1 VRTLRRLIV
10 GLFALIGFV
19 TVLSIAGGLL
29 VVGGLRPSVTPLA
42 GNILLTVDLTHE
54 LPEGSSEE
62 PLLRLLVGS
71 KPTLRDVLDGIEAA
85 GDDPRVK
92 GLLARVGDDQNGLAK
107 VQEVRDAIAAF
118 RSKGKFALAF
128 ADSFGEFGPGTR
140 PYYLATAFDEIW
152 LQPLGNVGLT
162 GLYADSPFLRGT
174 LDLLGIVPEFD
185 HREEFKTAMNL
196 LTETKMTPAH
206 REEVEA
212 LLTSV
217 AGQIVHGI
225 AQGRKLSEADVRDL
239 IDRGPLLAEEAVAA
253 KLVDRL
259 GYRDEVIAH
268 ARVRG
273 GSGAELMSLS
283 NYLDRAGR
291 PHSEGS
297 TIALIY
303 GTGLVVRSGDGGANP
318 VTGSNAMVATL
329 MTRAFRAAVRDPAV
343 RAIIFRIDSPG
354 GSAVASE
361 SIWREVVFARERGKP
376 VIVSM
381 GDVAGSGGY
390 YVAAAADKIVAEP
403 ATLTGSIGVL
413 AGKLVV
419 ADLLKKVGV
428 STDSVQIGANAAM
441 FSPTAGFSE
450 RAHDRLEAF
459 LDETYKGFKD
469 HVATGR
475 HMTQEEVEAVAKG
488 RVWTGED
495 AKAHG
500 LVDELGGYA
509 VALRLAKQAA
519 NLPPE
524 APVTLTVFPREE
536 TLPELIYNR
545 LTGKDRER
553 EDGTVSS
560 GAIERSLKTIQPLL
574 QRLET
579 LLDTPGV
586 LTMPP
591 IGEPK

>member
-1 VRTLRRLIV
+1 VRALRRLLV
-10 GLFALIGFV
+10 GFFALIGFV
-19 TVLSIAGGLL
+19 AVLSVAGVLL
-29 VVGGLRPSVTPLA
+29 LVGGLRPSVTPLP
-42 GNILLTVDLTHE
+42 GNILLTVDLTRE
-54 LPEGSSEE
+54 LPEGPSEE
-62 PLLRLLVGS
+62 PLLRLLIGN

-85 GDDPRVK
+85 GDDQRIK
-92 GLLARVGDDQNGLAK
+92 GLIARVGDDENGLAK

-217 AGQIVHGI
+217 AGQIVRGI
-225 AQGRKLSEADVRDL
+225 AQGRKLSEVEVRDL

-259 GYRDEVIAH
+259 GYRDEVLAH

-273 GSGAELMSLS
+273 GSGAELVSLS

-318 VTGSNAMVATL
+318 VTGSNAMAATA

-343 RAIIFRIDSPG
+343 RAILFRIDSPG

-413 AGKLVV
+413 AGKLVI

-428 STDSVQIGANAAM
+428 STDSAQIGANAAM
-441 FSPTAGFSE
+441 FSPTAEFSE
-450 RAHDRLEAF
+450 RAHNRLEAF

-488 RVWTGED
+488 RVWSGED
-495 AKAHG
+495 AKARG
-500 LVDELGGYA
+500 LVDELGGSA

-524 APVTLTVFPREE
+524 APVTVTVFPREE

-545 LTGKDRER
+545 LTGKER
-553 EDGTVSS
+553 EDGSVSS
-560 GAIERSLKTIQPLL
+560 GAIERSLRAVQPLL

-591 IGEPK
+591 IGGPK